1 MLTSLKRIIRTGSV
15 GFARSAYVSFSAIYV
30 MTITL
35 IVIGGSLIFNALLD
49 HTLTTLKSKV
59 DVNIYFTVD
68 APEESI
74 LAFRRQIEALSDVK
88 EVSYLSRDE
97 ALLQFRDRHESDE
110 LTIRALEELG
120 DNPLGASLSITANDP
135 TQYEGIVQFVTE
147 TSAQAEPV
155 IIDRI
160 NFNQNKSAIDRLTS
174 IVSVIEKITQ
184 IIVMT
189 LVFVTVLITFNT
201 IRLAIYTA
209 REEVSVMRLVG
220 ASNTFIRGPFVVQG
234 ALYGVMAGI
243 LTLILL
249 YPITYYLGPST
260 DAFFGLNIFRYYL
273 SDFGRIFAIVIGSGV
288 GLGIVSSAVAI
299 SRYLRI

>member
-15 GFARSAYVSFSAIYV
+15 GFVRSAYVSFSAIYV
-30 MTITL
+30 MVITL
-35 IVIGGSLIFNALLD
+35 LVIGGSLIFGALLD
-49 HTLTTLKSKV
+49 HTLVTLKSKV

-68 APEESI
+68 AEDEAI
-74 LAFRRQIEALSDVK
+74 LAFRKQVESLSDVK
-88 EVSYLSRDE
+88 VVTYLSRDE
-97 ALLQFRDRHESDE
+97 ALAQFKERHAGDE

-120 DNPLGASLSITANDP
+120 ENPLGASISITAHDP
-135 TQYEGIVQFVTE
+135 AQYEGIVQFINE
-147 TSAQAEPV
+147 TSESAEAT

-160 NFNQNKSAIDRLTS
+160 NFNQNKSAIDRLTN
-174 IVSVIEKITQ
+174 IVTIIDKITK

-209 REEVSVMRLVG
+209 RDEVSVMRLVG

-234 ALYGVMAGI
+234 ALYGVIAGVI
-243 LTLILL
+243 TLILL
-249 YPITYYLGPST
+249 YPIAYYLGPST

-273 SDFGRIFAIVIGSGV
+273 ADFGRIFAIVMGSGAS
-288 GLGIVSSAVAI
+288 LGIVSSAVAI

>member
-15 GFARSAYVSFSAIYV
+15 GFVCSAYVSFSAIYV
-30 MTITL
+30 MVITL
-35 IVIGGSLIFNALLD
+35 LVIGGSLIFGALLD
-49 HTLTTLKSKV
+49 HTLVTLKSKV

-68 APEESI
+68 AEDEAI
-74 LAFRRQIEALSDVK
+74 LAFRKQVESLSDVK
-88 EVSYLSRDE
+88 VVTYLSRDE
-97 ALLQFRDRHESDE
+97 ALAQFKERHAGDE

-120 DNPLGASLSITANDP
+120 ENPLGASISITAHDP
-135 TQYEGIVQFVTE
+135 AQYEGIVQFINE
-147 TSAQAEPV
+147 TSESAEAT

-160 NFNQNKSAIDRLTS
+160 NFNQNKSAIDRLTN
-174 IVSVIEKITQ
+174 IVTIIDKITK

-209 REEVSVMRLVG
+209 RDEVSVMRLVG

-234 ALYGVMAGI
+234 ALYGVIAGVI
-243 LTLILL
+243 TLILL
-249 YPITYYLGPST
+249 YPIAYYLGPST

-273 SDFGRIFAIVIGSGV
+273 ADFGRIFAIVMGSGAS
-288 GLGIVSSAVAI
+288 LGIVSSAVAI

>member
-1 MLTSLKRIIRTGSV
+1 MRTGSV
-15 GFARSAYVSFSAIYV
+15 GFVRSAYVSFSAIYV

-35 IVIGGSLIFNALLD
+35 LVIGGSLVFNALLD
-49 HTLTTLKSKV
+49 HTLVTLKSKV

-68 APEESI
+68 ATEEAI
-74 LAFRRQIEALSDVK
+74 LAFRRQVESLSDVK
-88 EVSYLSRDE
+88 GVTYLSRDE
-97 ALLQFRDRHESDE
+97 ALAQFRDRHQADE

-120 DNPLGASLSITANDP
+120 DNPLGASLSVTAHDP
-135 TQYEGIVQFVTE
+135 SQYEGIVQFVTE
-147 TSAQAEPV
+147 TSEQAETT

-160 NFNQNKSAIDRLTS
+160 NFNQNKSAIDRLTT
-174 IVSVIEKITQ
+174 IVSVIDKITQ

-189 LVFVTVLITFNT
+189 LVFVTILITFNT

-234 ALYGVMAGI
+234 ALYGIAAGI

-249 YPITYYLGPST
+249 YPIAYYLGPST
-260 DAFFGLNIFRYYL
+260 DAFFGLNVFRYYL
-273 SDFGRIFAIVIGSGV
+273 EDFGRIFLILMGSGI
-288 GLGIVSSAVAI
+288 GLGVISSAVAI

>member
-15 GFARSAYVSFSAIYV
+15 GFVRSAYVSFSAIYV

-35 IVIGGSLIFNALLD
+35 IVIGGSLIFNALLE

-74 LAFRRQIEALSDVK
+74 LAFRRQVESLSDVK

-97 ALLQFRDRHESDE
+97 ALLQFRERHESDE

-147 TSAQAEPV
+147 TSEQAETV

-234 ALYGVMAGI
+234 ALYGIMAGV

-249 YPITYYLGPST
+249 YPIAYYLGPST

-273 SDFGRIFAIVIGSGV
+273 SDFGRIFSVVMGSGV